1 MQLSQESGGWIH
13 AARMPVAEIPHA
25 GVPGV
30 YKRSVMSICGEDGHL
45 SFSPLFPSDGVG
57 LQERFERAQVG
68 VVLVVFMP
76 KTEGER
82 ARRFHKVLLDDAER
96 TGIPEYRTHIGHM
109 DWSRRKFDF
118 NDHALGRTL
127 SSIKG
132 LLDPAGI
139 LLQGKSSIWTEH
151 AIVKAGF

>member
-1 MQLSQESGGWIH
+1 MRACRACTSGPSCQSAGKMATSPSRPCFRPTGWACRSGSSGRRVWLRRLGFDPSAH
-13 AARMPVAEIPHA
+13 FH
-25 GVPGV
+25 V
-30 YKRSVMSICGEDGHL
+30 YGRY
-45 SFSPLFPSDGVG
+45 
-57 LQERFERAQVG
+57 AVG